1 MPRLILLVAVVLAI
15 YIGYQL
21 LKKPSPDNKKKLWQA
36 GAILLVVLSLL
47 LVAMGKLH
55 WIGAAIASLFTG
67 LKIAWP
73 WLAQYV
79 PRILDRKKADTQ
91 TPTSDMPTS
100 REHALEIL
108 GLEEDASEE
117 DIIQAHRRLIQ
128 KCHPDKGGSEYLA
141 AQLNK
146 AKDILIG

>member
-1 MPRLILLVAVVLAI
+1 MPRLILFVAVFLAI

-36 GAILLVVLSLL
+36 GGVLLVVLSLL

-55 WIGAAIASLFTG
+55 WIGAAIATLFAG
-67 LKIAWP
+67 LKPSLP

-79 PRILDRKKADTQ
+79 PRLLGKKQADRQSTD
-91 TPTSDMPTS
+91 SDMPST
-100 REHALEIL
+100 REHALEVL
-108 GLEEDASEE
+108 GLEEGASEE

-141 AQLNK
+141 VQLNK
-146 AKDILIG
+146 AKDILIS

>member
-1 MPRLILLVAVVLAI
+1 MPRLILFVAVVLAI

-36 GAILLVVLSLL
+36 GGVLLVVLSLL

-55 WIGAAIASLFTG
+55 WIGAAIATLFAG
-67 LKIAWP
+67 LKTSLP

-79 PRILDRKKADTQ
+79 PRLLGKKQADTQ
-91 TPTSDMPTS
+91 STDSDIPST
-100 REHALEIL
+100 REHALEVL
-108 GLEEDASEE
+108 GLEEGASEE

-141 AQLNK
+141 VQLNK
-146 AKDILIG
+146 AKDILIS

>member
-1 MPRLILLVAVVLAI
+1 MPRLILLVAVALAI

-55 WIGAAIASLFTG
+55 WIGAAIAALFTG
-67 LKIAWP
+67 LKTAWP

-79 PRILDRKKADTQ
+79 PKILGKKQNHTQ
-91 TPTSDMPTS
+91 NSAGDMPST
-100 REHALEIL
+100 REHALEVL
-108 GLEEDASEE
+108 GLEEGSSKE

>member
-1 MPRLILLVAVVLAI
+1 MPKIILLVAVALAI

-36 GAILLVVLSLL
+36 GAILLVILSLL
-47 LVAMGKLH
+47 LVALGKLH
-55 WIGAAIASLFTG
+55 WIGAAIAALFTG
-67 LKIAWP
+67 LKTAWP
-73 WLAQYV
+73 WLAQYA
-79 PRILDRKKADTQ
+79 PKILGRKQAGTQ
-91 TPTSDMPTS
+91 QTTSDMPSS
-100 REHALEIL
+100 REHALKIL
-108 GLEEDASEE
+108 GLEEDASEA

-141 AQLNK
+141 VQLNK

>member
-1 MPRLILLVAVVLAI
+1 MPRLILLVAVALAI

-55 WIGAAIASLFTG
+55 WIGAAIAALFTG
-67 LKIAWP
+67 LKTAWP
-73 WLAQYV
+73 WLAQYA
-79 PRILDRKKADTQ
+79 PKILSKKTHTQ
-91 TPTSDMPTS
+91 NSAADMPST
-100 REHALEIL
+100 REHALEVL
-108 GLEEDASEE
+108 GLKEGSSTEE
-117 DIIQAHRRLIQ
+117 IIQAHRRLIQ
-128 KCHPDKGGSEYLA
+128 KCHPDKGGNEYLA

-146 AKDILIG
+146 AKDILIS

>member
-1 MPRLILLVAVVLAI
+1 MPKIILLVAVALAI

-55 WIGAAIASLFTG
+55 WIGATIAALFTG
-67 LKIAWP
+67 LKTAWP
-73 WLAQYV
+73 WLARYASK
-79 PRILDRKKADTQ
+79 ILGIKQASTQ
-91 TPTSDMPTS
+91 QTTSDMPSS
-100 REHALEIL
+100 REHALQIL
-108 GLEEDASEE
+108 GLEEGASEA

-141 AQLNK
+141 VQLNK